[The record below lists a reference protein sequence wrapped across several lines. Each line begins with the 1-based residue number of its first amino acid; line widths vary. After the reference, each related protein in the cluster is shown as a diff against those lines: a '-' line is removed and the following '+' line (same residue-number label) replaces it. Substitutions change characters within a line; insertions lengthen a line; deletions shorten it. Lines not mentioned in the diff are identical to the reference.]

1 MKLIS
6 GKPKRR
12 KRSLI
17 LRLALLVFG
26 IYVVASIVN
35 QQIQIGQKKQELT
48 DVTQQLTAQNLKND
62 ELKMVLQNGA
72 VDSDEFIER
81 KAREELDYAKPNE
94 LVFVNISG
102 D

>member
-35 QQIQIGQKKQELT
+35 
-48 DVTQQLTAQNLKND
+48 QQLTAQNLKND